1 MSKKLRDILD
11 KVIDTVLLIGYP
23 IYLLKWKIFYWRE
36 KRKLYKVE
44 QWKLMLYG
52 YKTCMFY
59 RNWEEGNE
67 VCTRKLDSKLNCFF
81 GNVHCD
87 KYKCKVYIND
97 PIKC

>member
-1 MSKKLRDILD
+1 
-11 KVIDTVLLIGYP
+11 
-23 IYLLKWKIFYWRE
+23 
-36 KRKLYKVE
+36 
-44 QWKLMLYG
+44 
-52 YKTCMFY
+52 MFY
-59 RNWEEGNE
+59 RNWAEGNE